1 MATTVRQTWKLTHI
15 SHRQLTVAVRLVEFI
30 AEGCF
35 QYFLLSLLSLFR
47 FVTHIC
53 IEITNLS
60 IICAKSVFK
69 DHGSKIP
76 RVPPPLRS
84 CLGRGL
90 EPAHEAVLPA
100 EGVQLGLM
108 GRQLVRLIGQEN
120 GWNWSAVVQGHLR
133 REEGQSNIS
142 KGRSRLFS
150 GSSAHLPALSM
161 SSHHM
166 QPGCCHNS
174 P

>member
-76 RVPPPLRS
+76 RVPPP
-84 CLGRGL
+84 
-90 EPAHEAVLPA
+90 PVLPW
-100 EGVQLGLM
+100 Q
-108 GRQLVRLIGQEN
+108 
-120 GWNWSAVVQGHLR
+120 
-133 REEGQSNIS
+133 
-142 KGRSRLFS
+142 RSRTSPRSRSPCRRSPAWADGKAAGPTYWPGERLELVCRGS
-150 GSSAHLPALSM
+150 GSPEERRRTVKHLEGAITSLLRELS
-161 SSHHM
+161 
-166 QPGCCHNS
+166 S
-174 P
+174 PPCSFHELTPHATRLLS